1 MIKVNV
7 FKIFERKIDDP
18 YTAATVE
25 YNIKAILSCFNIN
38 KNIYEVYF
46 KAGGNTSIRDRKKS
60 TEAALKFRKV
70 FNVGEDVINE
80 EQLLKRLDR
89 NNYDINKVFQQLYG

>member
-1 MIKVNV
+1 MEC
-7 FKIFERKIDDP
+7 FKLNK
-18 YTAATVE
+18 YTYAKYYYPE
-25 YNIKAILSCFNIN
+25 N
-38 KNIYEVYF
+38 KNTE
-46 KAGGNTSIRDRKKS
+46 IRDRKKS